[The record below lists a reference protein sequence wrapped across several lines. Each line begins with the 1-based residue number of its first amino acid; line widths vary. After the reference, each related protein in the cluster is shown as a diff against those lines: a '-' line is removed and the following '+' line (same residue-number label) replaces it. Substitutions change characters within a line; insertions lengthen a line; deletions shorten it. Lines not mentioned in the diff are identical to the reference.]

1 MNVCVVGVGGVGGYF
16 GGKLSH
22 AFALDSD
29 PSVNIFFVARG
40 KHLGAI
46 QERGLIVKSPE
57 FGGITCKPTLATD
70 RIKDLPKMDIF
81 LIAVKG
87 YDLTEAAASIENHL
101 KEHTIVLAP
110 LNGADIQERLRN
122 KIDTGI
128 IFPSCVYISSFIEE
142 PGVIL
147 TGKPGK
153 IVFGRDQ
160 KHPEYTP
167 HKLFRL
173 FEKSS
178 IAYEWKEDANPAIW
192 EKYIFIAS
200 FSLISAHYNRTLGE
214 ILEAPSLKKEV
225 VGVMDEIYAI
235 ALKRKIQ
242 LPDNIIDLSLKKAAM
257 FPPDTQTSLQ
267 RDIHLKKGESE
278 LDLFSGTIIE
288 FGKKL
293 GVPTPTTRKYNENL
307 KEIS

>member
-1 MNVCVVGVGGVGGYF
+1 MNVCVLGVGGVGGYF
-16 GGKLSH
+16 GGKLAY

-46 QERGLIVKSPE
+46 QEKGLIVKSPE
-57 FGGITCKPTLATD
+57 FGSITCRPTLATD
-70 RIKDLPKMDIF
+70 RMNDLPKMDIF

-87 YDLTEAAASIENHL
+87 YDLKDAAASIEDHL

-147 TGKPGK
+147 TRKPGK
-153 IVFGRDQ
+153 IIFGRDQ
-160 KHPEYTP
+160 KHPEYIP

-225 VGVMDEIYAI
+225 VSVMNEIYAI

-293 GVPTPTTRKYNENL
+293 GVPTPTARKYNENL